1 LKQYQDRNEELA
13 LSLDDSERLAQRL
26 NREKDKWMWQYE
38 KSEQVTYKEKGIPHT
53 MTDVNHL
60 YFILPAYRF

>member
-38 KSEQVTYKEKGIPHT
+38 KSEQVTCKEKGFHT
-53 MTDVNHL
+53 Q
-60 YFILPAYRF
+60 